1 MNDSFIIFV
10 GLMKIFKIFQLK
22 MLRKRASEIVR
33 TVKLCNLDQVQKIG
47 ILWNEG
53 DSKAYNYLHEQFKPA
68 KVIIRNL
75 CYTNNKDI
83 DDSNMI
89 TSKDLNWLGF
99 PGGGN
104 IETFIQA
111 DFDLLLNLSVKHN
124 FALDVIT
131 ALSAAAFKIGWDR
144 EKLGFYDLTIDVSE
158 KPEALFLAEQQI
170 YYLKQF
176 NKNSDL

>member
-10 GLMKIFKIFQLK
+10 GLMKIIRRYQLK
-22 MLRKRASEIVR
+22 VLRNRASEIVR
-33 TVKLCNLDQVQKIG
+33 TIQLCNLDQVQKIG

-53 DSKAYNYLHEQFKPA
+53 DSKAYNYLHEQFKSP

-75 CYTNNKDI
+75 CFTHNKDI
-83 DDSNMI
+83 DNSNMI
-89 TSKDLNWLGF
+89 TPKAVNWLGF
-99 PGGGN
+99 PQGGN

-131 ALSAAAFKIGWDR
+131 ALSAASFKIGWDR
-144 EKLGFYDLTIDVSE
+144 EKLGFYDLAIDVSE
-158 KPEALFLAEQQI
+158 KPDALYLAEQQI
-170 YYLKQF
+170 YYLKQL
-176 NKNSDL
+176 NKK

>member
-10 GLMKIFKIFQLK
+10 GLMSIFRKYQLK
-22 MLRKRASEIVR
+22 ILRKRSADIKR
-33 TVKLCNLDQVQKIG
+33 TVKLRNPDQVQKVG

-53 DSKAYNYLHEQFKPA
+53 DSKAYNYIYEQFKSP

-89 TSKDLNWLGF
+89 TSKDMNWLGF
-99 PGGGN
+99 PRGGN
-104 IETFIQA
+104 METFIQA
-111 DFDLLLNLSVKHN
+111 DFDLLFNLSVKHN
-124 FALDVIT
+124 FALDAIT
-131 ALSAAAFKIGWDR
+131 ALSTASFKIGWDR
-144 EKLGFYDLTIDVSE
+144 EKLGLYDLSIDVSE

-170 YYLKQF
+170 FYLKQL
-176 NKNSDL
+176 NKNNNL

>member
-10 GLMKIFKIFQLK
+10 GLMKIFRKYQLK
-22 MLRKRASEIVR
+22 ILRKRASEIIR
-33 TVKLCNLDQVQKIG
+33 IIKLRNLDKVQKIG

-53 DSKAYNYLHEQFKPA
+53 DSKAYNYLHEQFKSP

-75 CYTNNKDI
+75 CFTNNKDMG
-83 DDSNMI
+83 DSNMI
-89 TSKDLNWLGF
+89 TSKALNWLGF
-99 PGGGN
+99 PQGGN

-111 DFDLLLNLSVKHN
+111 DFDLLLNLSIKHN

-131 ALSAAAFKIGWDR
+131 ALSVASFKIGWDR

-158 KPEALFLAEQQI
+158 KPDALYLAEQQI
-170 YYLKQF
+170 YYLKQL
-176 NKNSDL
+176 NKNSNL